1 MTLVNVGFVGLGLG
15 AVWAIRSA
23 WRWKLALDRCDVH
36 VKDPALFRD
45 QAADDRRAI
54 LASTLRGPA
63 SHGFEAQG
71 DRREIDRQELD
82 RQAHVLAL
90 KDPR

>member
-1 MTLVNVGFVGLGLG
+1 MTLSNLGFVGLGLG

-23 WRWKLALDRCDVH
+23 WLWKASLDRCDVH
-36 VKDPALFRD
+36 TKDPALFRD

-54 LASTLRGPA
+54 LASTLRPPA
-63 SHGFEAQG
+63 AKGFEGQ
-71 DRREIDRQELD
+71 IDRHERD

-90 KDPR
+90 KDPRR